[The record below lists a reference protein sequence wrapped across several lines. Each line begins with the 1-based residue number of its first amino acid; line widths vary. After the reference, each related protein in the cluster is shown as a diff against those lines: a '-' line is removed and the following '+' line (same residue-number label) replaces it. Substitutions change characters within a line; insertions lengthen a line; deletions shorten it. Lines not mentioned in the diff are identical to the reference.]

1 MLDLFVL
8 LFLVTPCLVLASQP
22 CVEWIPIKKK
32 DKILLNIKCFTSKD
46 NRACLW
52 KKTRLWLLNLKCEYL
67 RTYFCTFEK
76 FYSFFFYKKHLDEYI
91 WTKKASHQFQLS
103 RHIRNFETSLFRS
116 PFKKRIHVF
125 TKIYFF
131 SGYFSV
137 KTLKVDNIKVFLLL
151 WGWTVSVSPFFPFFW
166 GGWDNNLV
174 PHFEKGVSEKKECL
188 GDIKG
193 SCHKYLPSGLTVS
206 FS

>member
-1 MLDLFVL
+1 MEKDETVIIKSEMWIPKN
-8 LFLVTPCLVLASQP
+8 LFLHFWKVL
-22 CVEWIPIKKK
+22 
-32 DKILLNIKCFTSKD
+32 
-46 NRACLW
+46 
-52 KKTRLWLLNLKCEYL
+52 
-67 RTYFCTFEK
+67 
-76 FYSFFFYKKHLDEYI
+76 FFFFFMKNI
-91 WTKKASHQFQLS
+91 WTNTFGRKRPLISFNWAD
-103 RHIRNFETSLFRS
+103 IRNFETSLFRS

-174 PHFEKGVSEKKECL
+174 PHFEKGGSEKKECL